1 MNLKAYFS
9 TPEHNRSIVGRWIW
23 CTQNK
28 GSFGFGDLGIECR
41 SSAFK
46 LQIKKERI
54 ESIELGTFPRTA
66 KPIPFRYIDVKHK
79 NEMNDSEHIYIV
91 PLIPGKYPWFTPVWT
106 TNKHTVKI
114 LDQLNQWRQNQSL
127 LDNA

>member
-9 TPEHNRSIVGRWIW
+9 TPEHNRSFVGRWIW

-46 LQIKKERI
+46 LQIEKEKI
-54 ESIELGTFPRTA
+54 VSIELGTFPRTA
-66 KPIPFRYIDVKHK
+66 KPIPFRYIDV
-79 NEMNDSEHIYIV
+79 EYQDEEDAVEHIYIV
-91 PLIPGKYPWFTPVWT
+91 PLIPKRHPWFTPVWE
-106 TNKHTVKI
+106 TNKHAVKT
-114 LDQLNQWRQNQSL
+114 LEQLTKWRQNQTQ
-127 LDNA
+127 